1 MIIFPFLGSVGNA
14 PFIRFS
20 LVNSLVR
27 ESLKVNESF
36 QMQE

>member
-27 ESLKVNESF
+27 GSLKVNESF